1 MTREGLSI
9 YDASDLSDLTGSCR
23 VALPNTE
30 GSGRKI
36 DDEIKTSLLI
46 CLCVCVC
53 KLLIAPEA
61 TRLIVEAALNF
72 LPSHLHETRLF
83 TQSGKKRFRHKA

>member
-1 MTREGLSI
+1 MLLKWNDGLV
-9 YDASDLSDLTGSCR
+9 DMF
-23 VALPNTE
+23 
-30 GSGRKI
+30 
-36 DDEIKTSLLI
+36 
-46 CLCVCVC
+46 VCVC
-53 KLLIAPEA
+53 KLLIAPLSDEA